1 MCVYYSCF
9 MIHISSVCEEEA
21 ADGTQ
26 DSMTVGFSIWFLY
39 ISSTR
44 LFFYINRRIRIIYM
58 MCRSY
63 NFLFFCKLLMPM
75 MPYTPIRF
83 LA

>member
-44 LFFYINRRIRIIYM
+44 LFFLYKSENKNYIYM
-58 MCRSY
+58 
-63 NFLFFCKLLMPM
+63 
-75 MPYTPIRF
+75 
-83 LA
+83 